1 MKKNTI
7 TIDLDRL
14 EGILDAVDGMK
25 VMSWIKKAQVPERCT
40 LTEAVEKFGYVK
52 IGNCNPES
60 KDFITCEIRCKKE
73 VEKFK
78 SQYLDKEETLEDGIY
93 EGIYRGDTILCY
105 IKKNKLYSSRPT
117 LENMGAGVPATDLIN
132 PVKIANL

>member
-40 LTEAVEKFGYVK
+40 LTEAVEKFGGLWVRK
-52 IGNCNPES
+52 LSMDLDTP
-60 KDFITCEIRCKKE
+60 KK
-73 VEKFK
+73 VQQFK